1 MSDHFNSQDIIE
13 CSDDE
18 NYGFKQNQM
27 NECYPE
33 PSEIYSL
40 YKALETANVAS
51 LKLEWT
57 CPGRREL
64 TPDDSQV
71 SQNTTNEL
79 CDIAESLDQSDFDFQ
94 EDISHMNLNRMDG
107 KKELKGSAKKK
118 TTSLDAVL
126 SNMARHQKLD
136 NMLDEKF
143 DSL

>member
-1 MSDHFNSQDIIE
+1 MTSLDSEIIE

-18 NYGFKQNQM
+18 NYGFKKNQV
-27 NECYPE
+27 NNWYPD
-33 PSEIYSL
+33 PIDIYSL
-40 YKALETANVAS
+40 YNSLDSGNISS
-51 LKLEWT
+51 LKLDWT

-64 TPDDSQV
+64 TPENTQV
-71 SQNTTNEL
+71 SHNTINEE
-79 CDIAESLDQSDFDFQ
+79 CEITESIDQSDFDF
-94 EDISHMNLNRMDG
+94 EDEMSNMNLTRLEG

-126 SNMARHQKLD
+126 SNMVRHQKMD

>member
-1 MSDHFNSQDIIE
+1 MSQNLEVID

-18 NYGFKQNQM
+18 NYGFKKNQV
-27 NECYPE
+27 NEWYPE
-33 PSEIYSL
+33 PLEIYNL
-40 YKALETANVAS
+40 YKSLESGNPSS

-64 TPDDSQV
+64 TP
-71 SQNTTNEL
+71 
-79 CDIAESLDQSDFDFQ
+79 ESSRASPKIKIEECEISESMDQSDFDF
-94 EDISHMNLNRMDG
+94 EDEMSNMNLTRLDC